1 MDKNE
6 IVQTVNGFTENAR
19 IKFYL
24 GHKNSNN
31 EYSFLQCNIKDEIQ
45 SKIFD
50 FLKEE
55 IVAIID
61 KTELKDYDPVGKE
74 DGTIEYMDAVNVEGY
89 QKIKQNLDDLNN
101 MCNTLQDLGTI
112 NFYILEIEEQNR
124 NVKIFRRYSKNKTL
138 KKGFLMRITN
148 DIFDKINDEVFQ
160 IDNLIDFILIG
171 DVNFV
176 IMNRYSFEIITNYKD
191 NYTKNLDNALKDIE
205 QSQIIDN
212 IEQFKE
218 DCRESIKIAKQ
229 FTKAMQENSINFVL
243 NHKEKF
249 SAAIKEAQLPIN
261 FQNDKFIYDN
271 KEQLSILV
279 ALLSD
284 KYAKT
289 LIGERITD

>member
-1 MDKNE
+1 M
-6 IVQTVNGFTENAR
+6 
-19 IKFYL
+19 
-24 GHKNSNN
+24 
-31 EYSFLQCNIKDEIQ
+31 
-45 SKIFD
+45 
-50 FLKEE
+50 
-55 IVAIID
+55 
-61 KTELKDYDPVGKE
+61 
-74 DGTIEYMDAVNVEGY
+74 
-89 QKIKQNLDDLNN
+89 
-101 MCNTLQDLGTI
+101 
-112 NFYILEIEEQNR
+112 
-124 NVKIFRRYSKNKTL
+124 
-138 KKGFLMRITN
+138 
-148 DIFDKINDEVFQ
+148 FQ